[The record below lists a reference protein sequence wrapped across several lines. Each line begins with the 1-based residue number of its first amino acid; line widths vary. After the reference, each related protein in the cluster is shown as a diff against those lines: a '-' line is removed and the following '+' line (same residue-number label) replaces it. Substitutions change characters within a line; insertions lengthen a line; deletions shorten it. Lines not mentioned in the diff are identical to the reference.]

1 MKFPTINNHFFKH
14 CILTILSI
22 GMLAWM
28 LAAGNIT
35 DDFPYS
41 HCVQSPEI
49 FDSNYPRAA
58 EAFWGCEGDKISSLK
73 DVINSIPNHYILV
86 NGRLANFF
94 ALTSSIVNPFI
105 IDCLHAV
112 VFSLL
117 IYLMLK
123 LISLRTTNFLSPIFL
138 SIFAWAVWIILPWED
153 GIASSCFFFNYVWS
167 STFNLAFIYL
177 ILSLHYPQTRN
188 RIIVTTAL
196 ALIAGAMHE
205 GFSLPIS
212 GLLIAIIAYDY
223 YKSRKISPSLCVPIV
238 AYWLST
244 IVVSA
249 SPAVWSL
256 LDDRNNFDYLPTF
269 FSYFIGVRLWPLWL
283 SIILLSVNCLRN
295 KKIDRI
301 SFILAAIAILSVA
314 VAIIA
319 RQSARALWLTY
330 LLALIISF
338 RSLPISWLSH
348 SARPLTTAIAFVATL
363 ALAVWLYSLSAWQ
376 YRFSQQT
383 DDIFSSLNVTLTNI
397 AYANT
402 STTGTMPWWLWE
414 IPQYP
419 DDASET
425 ARANIAAEQF
435 RNYHTRFVILP
446 KKFENTPFDSL
457 PSVNGTAKL
466 KGIYPTYYSNN
477 RLDTTLL
484 NLQFGNPRHILPSGN
499 VNPIYGLARF
509 ITKFKEESPMLL
521 TVPRYL
527 EEIPVVVTEKMKNQG
542 ICYADTAW
550 FYRVIYIGRSLYG
563 LSIHRIDL

>member
-1 MKFPTINNHFFKH
+1 MKFPTVNRHFFKL
-14 CILTILSI
+14 CILAILSI

-41 HCVQSPEI
+41 HCVQGPEI
-49 FDSNYPRAA
+49 FDGNYPRAA

-73 DVINSIPNHYILV
+73 DVIYSIPNHYILI
-86 NGRLANFF
+86 NGRLANFL

-117 IYLMLK
+117 IYLMLR
-123 LISLRTTNFLSPIFL
+123 LISLRTTNFLSPLLI
-138 SIFAWAVWIILPWED
+138 SVFAWAVWIVLPWED

-177 ILSLHYPQTRN
+177 ILSHRHPQSRN
-188 RIIVTTAL
+188 RIIAGTAL

-212 GLLIAIIAYDY
+212 GLLIAIIACDY
-223 YKSRKISPSLCVPIV
+223 SKSRKIKPSLYIPI
-238 AYWLST
+238 ATYWLST

-249 SPAVWSL
+249 SPAIWSL
-256 LDDRNNFDYLPTF
+256 LDDRDNFDYLPTF
-269 FSYFIGVRLWPLWL
+269 FSYFIGIRLWPLWL
-283 SIILLSVNCLRN
+283 SIILLSVNSIRN
-295 KKIDRI
+295 KKIDRV
-301 SFILAAIAILSVA
+301 SAILVAMAILSVA

-338 RSLPISWLSH
+338 RSLPLSWLRH
-348 SARPLTTAIAFVATL
+348 SVRPLPSVI
-363 ALAVWLYSLSAWQ
+363 ALAATIALAAWLYSLSAWQ
-376 YRFSQQT
+376 HRFSQQT
-383 DDIFSSLNVTLTNI
+383 DNIFSSLNATQTNI

-419 DDASET
+419 NDASET

-435 RNYHTRFVILP
+435 RNYHARFVILP

-457 PSVNGTAKL
+457 PSIDGTAKL
-466 KGIYPTYYSNN
+466 KGIYPTYYSHN

-484 NLQFGNPRHILPSGN
+484 NLQFGNPRHIPPTGN
-499 VNPIYGLARF
+499 VNPIYGLGRLIA
-509 ITKFKEESPMLL
+509 KFNEESPMLL

-542 ICYADTAW
+542 ICHADTAW

-563 LSIHRIDL
+563 LSIPQIDR